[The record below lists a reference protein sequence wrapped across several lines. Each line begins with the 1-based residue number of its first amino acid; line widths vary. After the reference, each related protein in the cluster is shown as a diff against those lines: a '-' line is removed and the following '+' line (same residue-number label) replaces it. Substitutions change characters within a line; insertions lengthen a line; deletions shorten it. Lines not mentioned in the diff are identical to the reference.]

1 MASVGFSSYTGV
13 RRFVNAASVTTLLV
27 VVLSVLV
34 STAAPAQAASTPASD
49 LFVTSPPDPILA
61 TPGTVATTT
70 LTVGNIGHNPLNVR
84 IITEEVELLDNGQT
98 RFVEGPDPR
107 FAGRIRIV
115 PNNLSLPARRECTV
129 QVSVNVP
136 RGLPPDNY
144 FLGFLVVP
152 VINAPGLVVQNDI
165 GALVILNVPGRRN
178 PKLTAQY
185 LGLPWMNLSFSD
197 SASGFISAKSV
208 GTSTLEFSTTTEI
221 DGWPAAT
228 PNYLTVLP
236 HLLPPGLIRDM
247 PVHVSSWLGLGCYTF
262 HTALV
267 YNLSNRTTAAIALS
281 RTVIVLNPLWLLVI
295 PAIIL
300 FSFWRWNRQRR
311 RKSRRRR
318 LHRVTHSSPTF
329 RSVGHASRP

>member
-1 MASVGFSSYTGV
+1 M
-13 RRFVNAASVTTLLV
+13 

-34 STAAPAQAASTPASD
+34 STAAPAQVVPVPASD

-61 TPGTVATTT
+61 TPGTVSTAT
-70 LTVGNIGHNPLNVR
+70 LTVGNIGHNQLNVR
-84 IITEEVELLDNGQT
+84 IITEEVRLLDNGQT
-98 RFVEGPDPR
+98 RFVKGLDPR

-115 PNNLSLPARRECTV
+115 PNDLSLPARRERTV

-136 RGLPPDNY
+136 RGLPPDDY

-152 VINAPGLVVQNDI
+152 VINAPGVVVQNDI

-197 SASGFISAKSV
+197 SASGFIRAKSV

-221 DGWPAAT
+221 GGWPSAT

-247 PVHVSSWLGLGCYTF
+247 PVQVSSWLGLGWYTF
-262 HTALV
+262 HTTLV
-267 YNLSNRTTAAIALS
+267 YNLTNRTTAAIVLS
-281 RTVIVLNPLWLLVI
+281 RTVIVLNPLWILVI
-295 PAIIL
+295 PAIVL
-300 FSFWRWNRQRR
+300 FSFWRWKRKRR
-311 RKSRRRR
+311 RKSHRRG
-318 LHRVTHSSPTF
+318 LHRVTHSSRAL
-329 RSVGHASRP
+329 RSIGHALRS